1 MSLIGQPESYSDML
15 KRIFVATLSVAVLCT
30 FALAAVSPVVRTIVD
45 SWGPEVSIGILDGVK
60 ALYVLIPLAV
70 AILARVFFL
79 HDKMSDLFRLRKR
92 FDLENI
98 LRPLA
103 NGIGFA
109 TSGPEW
115 ELIEQRRDLAMTR
128 TFYRYASF
136 KDPQIDVQ
144 LVRTAADRWA
154 WFWCTVEPLAILLI
168 TGVIFAVLAAWLQL
182 FVLVAFIAVLLVT
195 AFLLWPQ
202 LRTGAENQVAEILN
216 NQDWKQEIR
225 VTLDKIANGTTTAAQ

>member
-1 MSLIGQPESYSDML
+1 ML